1 MVEEKISLDENE
13 TMILVPRPAKQRVIG
28 CKWLYKYKE
37 GIPGVEDPRYKAR
50 LVAKGFTQ
58 IEGVDYNEIF
68 APVVK
73 HVSIRIMLS
82 IVVNY
87 DFELEQLDVKTAFLN
102 GTLDETIY
110 MEQPEEFIAKGDEG
124 KVCLLKK
131 SLYGLKQSPR
141 QWNQKFNEFMK
152 SQGFQ
157 RCTKDQ
163 CVYTKGSDIKNR
175 IYLLLYV
182 DDMLVAAKDIQ
193 KINVLKASLNK
204 EFQMKDLGPASRIL
218 GMEIIRDR
226 KKGTLRLSQERY
238 LKQVLKT
245 FNMEESRAVITPSNS
260 QFKLRSLTKEELI
273 TERRL
278 MDNVPYA
285 SAVGSLMYAMIGSRP
300 DLGFAQFLIPF

>member
-1 MVEEKISLDENE
+1 MITTTGQESNDQGGESSESEVRESADELEVNQESELNEEGSLDDHILARDRGRLTIRPPSRYDDGESVVAYALACAESIEINEPKSVAEAKRSKDWKKWKQAMVEEKVSLDKNK

-37 GIPGVEDPRYKAR
+37 GIPGVESPRYKAR

-58 IEGVDYNEIF
+58 IEGVDYNDIF

-102 GTLDETIY
+102 GTLDEVIY

-141 QWNQKFNEFMK
+141 
-152 SQGFQ
+152 
-157 RCTKDQ
+157 
-163 CVYTKGSDIKNR
+163 
-175 IYLLLYV
+175 
-182 DDMLVAAKDIQ
+182 
-193 KINVLKASLNK
+193 
-204 EFQMKDLGPASRIL
+204 
-218 GMEIIRDR
+218 
-226 KKGTLRLSQERY
+226 
-238 LKQVLKT
+238 
-245 FNMEESRAVITPSNS
+245 
-260 QFKLRSLTKEELI
+260 
-273 TERRL
+273 
-278 MDNVPYA
+278 
-285 SAVGSLMYAMIGSRP
+285 
-300 DLGFAQFLIPF
+300 